1 MIIARR
7 ACHKREGLAR
17 TPVVES
23 RRMPRITA
31 FSVAGL
37 RTVADVEVPLS
48 GLTVLIGDNGTGKS
62 TLLEALRIARLIPS
76 DRFIDDV
83 NRVHTISTAMRAD
96 ASEFIFNLLFEH
108 GGERHAYGM
117 ALDRHPPMIAEVIDG
132 HVFSQASPGARSELS
147 QVKDDS
153 TEPLGLARSLLLGI
167 DAHLPF
173 DVTAAWGR
181 RQRGGISPIRDPR
194 VAEPTHRLELLGENL
209 VNVYH
214 ALKNERG
221 PDVWKDTLELLQM
234 GFGPGLRDVAI
245 TQVAGG
251 YLGLF
256 VEFEKQGKIPALHLA
271 DGLLTYMG
279 FVAIHQLGDGRSLLA
294 FDEPETHLHPAL
306 LARVMT
312 LLEDMATRH
321 PVILATHSDRILD
334 YLSNPVESVL
344 ICELDDE
351 QKTRLRRLDA
361 EQYEKWRARYRGLG
375 DIRAQGHLP
384 SVLAEDE

>member
-1 MIIARR
+1 
-7 ACHKREGLAR
+7 
-17 TPVVES
+17 
-23 RRMPRITA
+23 MPRITS

-48 GLTVLIGDNGTGKS
+48 GLTVLIGDNSTGKS

-83 NRVHTISTAMRAD
+83 NRVHTISTAIRAD
-96 ASEFIFNLLFEH
+96 AAGFKLELQFEH
-108 GGERHAYGM
+108 DGNRHGYAMSLGRQ
-117 ALDRHPPMIAEVIDG
+117 ALSPVESFGRIEGSIIRPDRPRSARTGRSILTPVEEDSAEPR
-132 HVFSQASPGARSELS
+132 A
-147 QVKDDS
+147 
-153 TEPLGLARSLLLGI
+153 LARSLLLGI

-173 DVTAAWGR
+173 DVTAGWGR
-181 RQRGGISPIRDPR
+181 RQRGGNSPIRDPR
-194 VAEPTHRLELLGENL
+194 VAEPTHRLELLGDNL
-209 VNVYH
+209 VNVYQ
-214 ALKNERG
+214 ALKNDRG
-221 PDVWKDTLELLQM
+221 SDAWNDTLELLQM

-245 TQVAGG
+245 SQVAGG
-251 YLGLF
+251 YLGLS

-321 PVILATHSDRILD
+321 PVIVATHSDRILD
-334 YLSNPVESVL
+334 YLENPVESVL

-351 QKTRLRRLDA
+351 QKTRLRRLDPA
-361 EQYEKWRARYRGLG
+361 QYEKWRARYQGLG
-375 DIRAQGHLP
+375 DIRARGHLP
-384 SVLAEDE
+384 SVLVEDE